1 MSMSFPLYLPS
12 SRPLSRSRHQAGPT
26 PTSTGRPTPVAAP
39 PAVAGRLTGVGE
51 PVRRTPSDITLAV
64 IFAELTAARAAN
76 QAERG
81 TPRLGNAGGPHADRL
96 LISLETCVHALED
109 RNLPIPPTLRDE
121 LRLRRAL
128 YPTHRR

>member
-1 MSMSFPLYLPS
+1 MSFPLYLPS
-12 SRPLSRSRHQAGPT
+12 SRPQPRSRQVSPAPAGARRRGPDIA
-26 PTSTGRPTPVAAP
+26 SP
-39 PAVAGRLTGVGE
+39 PVAGRLTGVGE

-81 TPRLGNAGGPHADRL
+81 TPRLGNAGGPRADRL